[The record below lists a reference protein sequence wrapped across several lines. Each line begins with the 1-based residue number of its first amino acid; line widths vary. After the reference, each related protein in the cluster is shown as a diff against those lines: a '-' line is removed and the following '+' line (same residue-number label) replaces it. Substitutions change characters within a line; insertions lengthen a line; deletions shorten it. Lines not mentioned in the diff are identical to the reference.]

1 MGVRKAL
8 AKEGRKSWK
17 ESQAEPAGLLAQVA
31 HTIARQWSISD
42 NHSRITAEQ

>member
-8 AKEGRKSWK
+8 AKEGK
-17 ESQAEPAGLLAQVA
+17 QAEPAGLLAQVA